1 MDGPE
6 VLGDGRHRNP
16 GARRRALLD
25 ASQQRDLTQTLQ
37 KQDKS
42 GKKVSSKRQRG
53 WEYLK
58 KLGNIPKVPRSHHAK
73 ANELQQEAFKGF
85 R

>member
-1 MDGPE
+1 
-6 VLGDGRHRNP
+6 
-16 GARRRALLD
+16 LLD